1 VVAGAARG
9 ILGPELKFG
18 DYPVEY
24 EPGKYL
30 FASPQTMGPYA
41 PLGVQCDSAEFFSG
55 GCLTRLQ
62 DWIEETGGS
71 YFAG

>member
-1 VVAGAARG
+1 
-9 ILGPELKFG
+9 
-18 DYPVEY
+18 
-24 EPGKYL
+24 
-30 FASPQTMGPYA
+30 MGPYA